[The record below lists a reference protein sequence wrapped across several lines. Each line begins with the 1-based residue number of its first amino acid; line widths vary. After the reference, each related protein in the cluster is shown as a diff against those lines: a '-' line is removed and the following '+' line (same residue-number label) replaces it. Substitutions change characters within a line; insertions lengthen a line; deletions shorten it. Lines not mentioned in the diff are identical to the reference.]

1 MCWLENSSPEP
12 ALEFACRAIADPLWR
27 NQSLHKRWHPASML
41 TRGIP
46 RCESRPAR
54 RVRISSPCHRSSDLD
69 VNRDLLGDFVDGGQE
84 VELLVAPGEPA
95 ACLHREPVQH
105 GPAHGQRRRGA
116 TADAEGDVE
125 AGRMQRR
132 ALQLQPQHPALG
144 ALLLDQHSCVSD
156 AVRLHEPVADGDST
170 LGVLVIP
177 LLDEATSDARDAP
190 RLTLML
196 RQVDTETRSIR
207 LVEYDL
213 ELLFCIPVSGTVR

>member
-1 MCWLENSSPEP
+1 MC
-12 ALEFACRAIADPLWR
+12 
-27 NQSLHKRWHPASML
+27 
-41 TRGIP
+41 TR
-46 RCESRPAR
+46 RQRP
-54 RVRISSPCHRSSDLD
+54 S
-69 VNRDLLGDFVDGGQE
+69 N
-84 VELLVAPGEPA
+84 
-95 ACLHREPVQH
+95 
-105 GPAHGQRRRGA
+105 
-116 TADAEGDVE
+116 
-125 AGRMQRR
+125 
-132 ALQLQPQHPALG
+132 
-144 ALLLDQHSCVSD
+144 QHSCVSD